1 MEVAMNIDFG
11 QVFSRAWTV
20 TWKHK
25 ILWLFGFL
33 AILAG
38 SGNANVSFN
47 GSGYR
52 FGNGD
57 VPRYYGQL
65 PPEIQSIVD
74 WANKLDWTTIVA
86 YVSIALALVCVL
98 WLICFI
104 LSVIGRGG
112 LIGGILK
119 ADFDGTI
126 SFREAWTLGR
136 RYFWR
141 ILAVKIVS
149 FLTMLVA
156 SIIVGVSF
164 VMAIIPLVCCLG
176 IPLCLLAIGGILFL
190 SLYFYFVQIAIV
202 AENLS
207 IGVAF
212 GKAFNILRDRIGPA
226 FLFGIVTFLVS
237 LGVGLGMLIL
247 FVPSVGMFLAA
258 FWPMMIQTGPVSMGL
273 LYAALIIF
281 LVTLP
286 IAWLVQSVLETWR
299 TAVWAL
305 AYKRFALPPAAP
317 QAPAK

>member
-11 QVFSRAWTV
+11 QIFSRAWTI

-25 ILWLFGFL
+25 ILWIFGFF

-38 SGNANVSFN
+38 SGGGNYS
-47 GSGYR
+47 GSGTGYR
-52 FGNGD
+52 FGNND
-57 VPRYYGQL
+57 VPRFTGQL

-86 YVSIALALVCVL
+86 YVSIAIALVCIL

-119 ADFDGTI
+119 ADFDGTV

-141 ILAVKIVS
+141 ILAVKLVS

-156 SIIVGVSF
+156 SIIVGLSF
-164 VMAIIPLVCCLG
+164 IMAVIPLVCCIG
-176 IPLCLLAIGGILFL
+176 IPLCLLVLGGLLFL

-226 FLFGIVTFLVS
+226 FLVGIITFLVQ
-237 LGVGLGMLIL
+237 LGVGLGMLVL
-247 FVPSVGMFLAA
+247 FVPSVGLFLSA
-258 FWPMMIQTGPVSMGL
+258 FWPVIIATGPISMSL
-273 LYAALIIF
+273 LYAALIVF
-281 LVTLP
+281 LVTIPVSFL
-286 IAWLVQSVLETWR
+286 IQSVLETWQ

-305 AYKRFALPPAAP
+305 VYKRFATPPAAP
-317 QAPAK
+317 LAPAK